1 MDLRALSSLPSKT
14 SWVGKTQRGTRATQD
29 PSGCVRAGE
38 GYDGEPAGG
47 VVSSGGLFK
56 RKLF

>member
-1 MDLRALSSLPSKT
+1 MDLRALSSLPMKT
-14 SWVGKTQRGTRATQD
+14 SWVGKTQRGAWATQD

-38 GYDGEPAGG
+38 GNDGEPACGA
-47 VVSSGGLFK
+47 VSSEGLFK